1 MVKILQERRAAVIAL
16 CEKYRVQKLE
26 VFGSAAT
33 DDGFNPETSDLDFLV
48 EYQSLPAADYARA
61 YFGLLE
67 ELQQLFDRP
76 VDLVMTRAIRN
87 KHFLRGIANS
97 RKTIYAA

>member
-1 MVKILQERRAAVIAL
+1 MVDAILQHRAELTAL

-33 DDGFNPETSDLDFLV
+33 NDTFDPQTSDLDFLV
-48 EYQSLPAADYARA
+48 EYQSLDANGYASA

-67 ELQQLFDRP
+67 ELQKLFDRP

-87 KHFLRGIANS
+87 KYFLRGIAGS
-97 RKTIYAA
+97 RTTIYAA

>member
-1 MVKILQERRAAVIAL
+1 MVSVIQEHHSALRRL
-16 CEKYRVQKLE
+16 CEKYRVRKLE

-33 DDGFNPETSDLDFLV
+33 GEGFDPTISDLDFLV
-48 EYQSLPAADYARA
+48 DFQPLEADGYARA

-67 ELQQLFDRP
+67 ELQKLFARP

-87 KHFLRGIANS
+87 KYFLRGIAGS
-97 RKTIYAA
+97 RTTIYAA

>member
-1 MVKILQERRAAVIAL
+1 MVNAIQQHHSELIRL
-16 CEKYRVQKLE
+16 CEKYRVRKLE

-33 DDGFNPETSDLDFLV
+33 GKGFDPQTSDLDFLV
-48 EYQSLPAADYARA
+48 DYQPLQADGYARA

-67 ELQQLFDRP
+67 ELQKLFDRP

-87 KHFLRGIANS
+87 KYFLSGIANS
-97 RKTIYAA
+97 RTTIYAA

>member
-1 MVKILQERRAAVIAL
+1 MVSAIQRHRAELVRL
-16 CEKYRVQKLE
+16 CERYRVRKLE

-33 DDGFNPETSDLDFLV
+33 GENFDPRTSDLDFLV
-48 EYQSLPAADYARA
+48 EYQPLESAGYARA

-67 ELQQLFDRP
+67 DLQNLFHRP

-87 KHFLRGIANS
+87 KYFLRGIASS
-97 RKTIYAA
+97 RTTIYAA

>member
-1 MVKILQERRAAVIAL
+1 VNAIEQHHSELIRL
-16 CEKYRVQKLE
+16 CEKYRVRKLE

-33 DDGFNPETSDLDFLV
+33 GEHFDPQTSDLDFLV
-48 EYQSLPAADYARA
+48 EFQPLEADGYARA

-67 ELQQLFDRP
+67 ALQKLFDCP

-87 KHFLRGIANS
+87 KYFLRSIARS
-97 RKTIYAA
+97 RTTIYAA